1 MQNAW
6 LKLADTRIRI
16 LPHLRGPLKLSK
28 QIHISPMHSVSYAT
42 RCQLR
47 GGEEGAWQLEYTTH
61 NSQLNRPQKL
71 LKMPLAT
78 CRKAAHTHTPI
89 AFMLS
94 PPPFLPQPLNW
105 FATPSAHILISRIC
119 CKASNLMHLKTFRK
133 VSDNNRDWLWQRR
146 AGRGAW
152 HCVWGRAAERG
163 VLRVGGLKTQLA
175 NEIIAKRFKHAKW
188 QHLAQREGET
198 SVFQRRKT
206 SLFRLQIKS

>member
-1 MQNAW
+1 
-6 LKLADTRIRI
+6 
-16 LPHLRGPLKLSK
+16 
-28 QIHISPMHSVSYAT
+28 MHSVSY
-42 RCQLR
+42 QLPAVSWEAGR
-47 GGEEGAWQLEYTTH
+47 RGAWQLEYTTH

-89 AFMLS
+89 AYT
-94 PPPFLPQPLNW
+94 PPFLPQPLNW

-119 CKASNLMHLKTFRK
+119 CKASNLMHLKSFRK

-146 AGRGAW
+146 VGRGAW
-152 HCVWGRAAERG
+152 HCVWGRATERG

-188 QHLAQREGET
+188 QHLAQSEGERERNK
-198 SVFQRRKT
+198 SVPEKEIVAISPTDKKLKILYFLEK
-206 SLFRLQIKS
+206 IKRFKI